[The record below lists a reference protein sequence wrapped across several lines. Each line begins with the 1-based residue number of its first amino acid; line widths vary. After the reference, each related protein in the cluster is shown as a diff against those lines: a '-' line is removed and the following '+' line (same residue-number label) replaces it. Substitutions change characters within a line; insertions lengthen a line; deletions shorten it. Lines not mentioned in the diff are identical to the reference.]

1 MITVQNDIAA
11 DSINV
16 VIHPSD
22 HYYFGTEND
31 TSTWGLKKGENNNV
45 VVSSLSVQNPRFSDL
60 NKKKLCRVNV
70 PQIFKNQSCVA
81 YSEVWESTTEIN

>member
-31 TSTWGLKKGENNNV
+31 TST
-45 VVSSLSVQNPRFSDL
+45 
-60 NKKKLCRVNV
+60 
-70 PQIFKNQSCVA
+70 
-81 YSEVWESTTEIN
+81 